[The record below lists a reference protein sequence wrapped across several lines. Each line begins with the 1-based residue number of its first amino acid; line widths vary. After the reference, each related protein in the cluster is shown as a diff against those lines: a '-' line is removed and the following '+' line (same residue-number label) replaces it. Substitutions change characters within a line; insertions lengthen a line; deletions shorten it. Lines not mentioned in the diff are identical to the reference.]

1 MLIYAELKYKK
12 YSTRYNLLI
21 GLLAGLTILL
31 KQSTGIIISAITV
44 IYLLV
49 EKRDKQT
56 IKAILYRV
64 CGVLI
69 PCIILLIYLLATS
82 SMSSFIDYCILGI
95 GTFKNSISYLKL
107 LRGGDLTAIF
117 GMIVPFTLVV
127 LLVINIINIIVLFVI
142 VKSLAYKPVKNFLD
156 ARKARIDES
165 LKNAENKNAEADAL
179 KAQYEDALKQSKQ
192 ESDKI
197 MGEAELSAQKRAA
210 EITADADKKATDI
223 TEKARKDAEREYN
236 ERLAGLRA
244 DVTDIAF
251 DISKKILSREVTDA
265 DNMAIADEFFSKYG
279 EKEEK
284 V

>member
-1 MLIYAELKYKK
+1 MFGLQISDAVKDLI
-12 YSTRYNLLI
+12 
-21 GLLAGLTILL
+21 
-31 KQSTGIIISAITV
+31 
-44 IYLLV
+44 
-49 EKRDKQT
+49 
-56 IKAILYRV
+56 
-64 CGVLI
+64 
-69 PCIILLIYLLATS
+69 
-82 SMSSFIDYCILGI
+82 
-95 GTFKNSISYLKL
+95 
-107 LRGGDLTAIF
+107 
-117 GMIVPFTLVV
+117 
-127 LLVINIINIIVLFVI
+127 INIINIIVLFVI

-179 KAQYEDALKQSKQ
+179 KQSKQ

-197 MGEAELSAQKRAA
+197 IGEAELSAQKRAA
-210 EITADADKKATDI
+210 EITSDADKKAADI

>member
-1 MLIYAELKYKK
+1 MFGLQISDAVKDLI
-12 YSTRYNLLI
+12 
-21 GLLAGLTILL
+21 
-31 KQSTGIIISAITV
+31 
-44 IYLLV
+44 
-49 EKRDKQT
+49 
-56 IKAILYRV
+56 
-64 CGVLI
+64 
-69 PCIILLIYLLATS
+69 
-82 SMSSFIDYCILGI
+82 
-95 GTFKNSISYLKL
+95 
-107 LRGGDLTAIF
+107 
-117 GMIVPFTLVV
+117 
-127 LLVINIINIIVLFVI
+127 INIINIIVLFVI

-197 MGEAELSAQKRAA
+197 IGEAELSAQKRAA
-210 EITADADKKATDI
+210 EITSDADKKAADI

-236 ERLAGLRA
+236 ERMSGLKA

-284 V
+284 VVITAAENMSDATYARICRGFREKLGDDLKFERVTDNSIIGGFIADADGEIYDLSISSQLKEMQKKIDG

>member
-1 MLIYAELKYKK
+1 MFGLQISDAVKDLI
-12 YSTRYNLLI
+12 
-21 GLLAGLTILL
+21 
-31 KQSTGIIISAITV
+31 
-44 IYLLV
+44 
-49 EKRDKQT
+49 
-56 IKAILYRV
+56 
-64 CGVLI
+64 
-69 PCIILLIYLLATS
+69 
-82 SMSSFIDYCILGI
+82 
-95 GTFKNSISYLKL
+95 
-107 LRGGDLTAIF
+107 
-117 GMIVPFTLVV
+117 
-127 LLVINIINIIVLFVI
+127 INIINIIVLFVI

-165 LKNAENKNAEADAL
+165 LKNAENKNAEA
-179 KAQYEDALKQSKQ
+179 DALKQSKQ

-236 ERLAGLRA
+236 ERMSGLKA

>member
-1 MLIYAELKYKK
+1 MFGLQISDAVKDLI
-12 YSTRYNLLI
+12 
-21 GLLAGLTILL
+21 
-31 KQSTGIIISAITV
+31 
-44 IYLLV
+44 
-49 EKRDKQT
+49 
-56 IKAILYRV
+56 
-64 CGVLI
+64 
-69 PCIILLIYLLATS
+69 
-82 SMSSFIDYCILGI
+82 
-95 GTFKNSISYLKL
+95 
-107 LRGGDLTAIF
+107 
-117 GMIVPFTLVV
+117 
-127 LLVINIINIIVLFVI
+127 INIINIIVLFVI

-165 LKNAENKNAEADAL
+165 LKNAESKNAEADTL
-179 KAQYEDALKQSKQ
+179 KAQYEDALKQSRQ

-197 MGEAELSAQKRAA
+197 IGEAELSAQKAA
-210 EITADADKKATDI
+210 DI

-236 ERLAGLRA
+236 ERMSGLKA

>member
-1 MLIYAELKYKK
+1 MFGLQISDAVKDLI
-12 YSTRYNLLI
+12 
-21 GLLAGLTILL
+21 
-31 KQSTGIIISAITV
+31 
-44 IYLLV
+44 
-49 EKRDKQT
+49 
-56 IKAILYRV
+56 
-64 CGVLI
+64 
-69 PCIILLIYLLATS
+69 
-82 SMSSFIDYCILGI
+82 
-95 GTFKNSISYLKL
+95 
-107 LRGGDLTAIF
+107 
-117 GMIVPFTLVV
+117 
-127 LLVINIINIIVLFVI
+127 INIINIIVLFVI

-165 LKNAENKNAEADAL
+165 LKNAESKNAEADAL
-179 KAQYEDALKQSKQ
+179 KQSRQ

-210 EITADADKKATDI
+210 EITSDADKKAADI

-236 ERLAGLRA
+236 ERMSGLKA

>member
-1 MLIYAELKYKK
+1 MFGLQISDAVKDLI
-12 YSTRYNLLI
+12 
-21 GLLAGLTILL
+21 
-31 KQSTGIIISAITV
+31 
-44 IYLLV
+44 
-49 EKRDKQT
+49 
-56 IKAILYRV
+56 
-64 CGVLI
+64 
-69 PCIILLIYLLATS
+69 
-82 SMSSFIDYCILGI
+82 
-95 GTFKNSISYLKL
+95 
-107 LRGGDLTAIF
+107 
-117 GMIVPFTLVV
+117 
-127 LLVINIINIIVLFVI
+127 INIINIIVLFVI

-197 MGEAELSAQKRAA
+197 IGEAELSAQKRAA
-210 EITADADKKATDI
+210 EITADADKKAADI

-236 ERLAGLRA
+236 ERMSGLKA

>member
-1 MLIYAELKYKK
+1 MFGLQISDAVKDLI
-12 YSTRYNLLI
+12 
-21 GLLAGLTILL
+21 
-31 KQSTGIIISAITV
+31 
-44 IYLLV
+44 
-49 EKRDKQT
+49 
-56 IKAILYRV
+56 
-64 CGVLI
+64 
-69 PCIILLIYLLATS
+69 
-82 SMSSFIDYCILGI
+82 
-95 GTFKNSISYLKL
+95 
-107 LRGGDLTAIF
+107 
-117 GMIVPFTLVV
+117 
-127 LLVINIINIIVLFVI
+127 INIINIIVLFVI

-165 LKNAENKNAEADAL
+165 LKNAESKNAEADAL

-197 MGEAELSAQKRAA
+197 IA
-210 EITADADKKATDI
+210 EITSDADKKAADI

-236 ERLAGLRA
+236 ERMSGLKA

>member
-1 MLIYAELKYKK
+1 MFGLQISDAVRDLI
-12 YSTRYNLLI
+12 
-21 GLLAGLTILL
+21 
-31 KQSTGIIISAITV
+31 
-44 IYLLV
+44 
-49 EKRDKQT
+49 
-56 IKAILYRV
+56 
-64 CGVLI
+64 
-69 PCIILLIYLLATS
+69 
-82 SMSSFIDYCILGI
+82 
-95 GTFKNSISYLKL
+95 
-107 LRGGDLTAIF
+107 
-117 GMIVPFTLVV
+117 
-127 LLVINIINIIVLFVI
+127 INIINIIVLFVI
-142 VKSLAYKPVKNFLD
+142 VKSLAYKPVKKFLD

-165 LKNAENKNAEADAL
+165 LKNAENKNAEA
-179 KAQYEDALKQSKQ
+179 DALKQSKQ

>member
-1 MLIYAELKYKK
+1 MFGLQISDAVRDLI
-12 YSTRYNLLI
+12 
-21 GLLAGLTILL
+21 
-31 KQSTGIIISAITV
+31 
-44 IYLLV
+44 
-49 EKRDKQT
+49 
-56 IKAILYRV
+56 
-64 CGVLI
+64 
-69 PCIILLIYLLATS
+69 
-82 SMSSFIDYCILGI
+82 
-95 GTFKNSISYLKL
+95 
-107 LRGGDLTAIF
+107 
-117 GMIVPFTLVV
+117 
-127 LLVINIINIIVLFVI
+127 INIINIIVLFVI
-142 VKSLAYKPVKNFLD
+142 VKSLAYKPVKKFLD

-165 LKNAENKNAEADAL
+165 LKNAESKNAEA
-179 KAQYEDALKQSKQ
+179 DALKQSKQ

-210 EITADADKKATDI
+210 EITADADKKAADI

-284 V
+284 VRKR

>member
-1 MLIYAELKYKK
+1 MFGLQISDAVKDLI
-12 YSTRYNLLI
+12 
-21 GLLAGLTILL
+21 
-31 KQSTGIIISAITV
+31 
-44 IYLLV
+44 
-49 EKRDKQT
+49 
-56 IKAILYRV
+56 
-64 CGVLI
+64 
-69 PCIILLIYLLATS
+69 
-82 SMSSFIDYCILGI
+82 
-95 GTFKNSISYLKL
+95 
-107 LRGGDLTAIF
+107 
-117 GMIVPFTLVV
+117 
-127 LLVINIINIIVLFVI
+127 INIINIIVLFVI
-142 VKSLAYKPVKNFLD
+142 VKSLAYKNFLD

-165 LKNAENKNAEADAL
+165 LKNAESKNAEADAL

-197 MGEAELSAQKRAA
+197 IGEAELSAQKRAA
-210 EITADADKKATDI
+210 EITSDADKKAADI

-236 ERLAGLRA
+236 ERMSGLKA

>member
-1 MLIYAELKYKK
+1 MFGLQISDAVKDLI
-12 YSTRYNLLI
+12 
-21 GLLAGLTILL
+21 
-31 KQSTGIIISAITV
+31 
-44 IYLLV
+44 
-49 EKRDKQT
+49 
-56 IKAILYRV
+56 
-64 CGVLI
+64 
-69 PCIILLIYLLATS
+69 
-82 SMSSFIDYCILGI
+82 
-95 GTFKNSISYLKL
+95 
-107 LRGGDLTAIF
+107 
-117 GMIVPFTLVV
+117 
-127 LLVINIINIIVLFVI
+127 INIINIIVLFVI

-165 LKNAENKNAEADAL
+165 LKNAESKNAEA
-179 KAQYEDALKQSKQ
+179 DALKQSKQ

-210 EITADADKKATDI
+210 EITADADKKAADI

-236 ERLAGLRA
+236 ERMSGLKA

>member
-1 MLIYAELKYKK
+1 MRIASTVLGAGIMLVSFKILKELKLNIKWSILSSALLFLFIKDNFYIDYNYTILFIILVLIYAELKYKK

-95 GTFKNSISYLKL
+95 GTFLYL
-107 LRGGDLTAIF
+107 
-117 GMIVPFTLVV
+117 
-127 LLVINIINIIVLFVI
+127 
-142 VKSLAYKPVKNFLD
+142 
-156 ARKARIDES
+156 
-165 LKNAENKNAEADAL
+165 
-179 KAQYEDALKQSKQ
+179 
-192 ESDKI
+192 
-197 MGEAELSAQKRAA
+197 
-210 EITADADKKATDI
+210 
-223 TEKARKDAEREYN
+223 
-236 ERLAGLRA
+236 
-244 DVTDIAF
+244 
-251 DISKKILSREVTDA
+251 ILW
-265 DNMAIADEFFSKYG
+265 
-279 EKEEK
+279 
-284 V
+284 

>member
-1 MLIYAELKYKK
+1 MFGLQISDAVRDLI
-12 YSTRYNLLI
+12 
-21 GLLAGLTILL
+21 
-31 KQSTGIIISAITV
+31 
-44 IYLLV
+44 
-49 EKRDKQT
+49 
-56 IKAILYRV
+56 
-64 CGVLI
+64 
-69 PCIILLIYLLATS
+69 
-82 SMSSFIDYCILGI
+82 
-95 GTFKNSISYLKL
+95 
-107 LRGGDLTAIF
+107 
-117 GMIVPFTLVV
+117 
-127 LLVINIINIIVLFVI
+127 INIINIIVLFVI
-142 VKSLAYKPVKNFLD
+142 VKSLAYKPVKKFLD

-165 LKNAENKNAEADAL
+165 LKNAEDKNAEA
-179 KAQYEDALKQSKQ
+179 DALKQSKQ

-210 EITADADKKATDI
+210 EITSDADKKAADI

>member
-1 MLIYAELKYKK
+1 MFGLQISDAVKDLI
-12 YSTRYNLLI
+12 
-21 GLLAGLTILL
+21 
-31 KQSTGIIISAITV
+31 
-44 IYLLV
+44 
-49 EKRDKQT
+49 
-56 IKAILYRV
+56 
-64 CGVLI
+64 
-69 PCIILLIYLLATS
+69 
-82 SMSSFIDYCILGI
+82 
-95 GTFKNSISYLKL
+95 
-107 LRGGDLTAIF
+107 
-117 GMIVPFTLVV
+117 
-127 LLVINIINIIVLFVI
+127 INIINIIVLFVI

-197 MGEAELSAQKRAA
+197 IGEAELSAQKRAA
-210 EITADADKKATDI
+210 DI

-236 ERLAGLRA
+236 ERMSGLKA

>member
-1 MLIYAELKYKK
+1 MFGLQISDAVKDLI
-12 YSTRYNLLI
+12 
-21 GLLAGLTILL
+21 
-31 KQSTGIIISAITV
+31 
-44 IYLLV
+44 
-49 EKRDKQT
+49 
-56 IKAILYRV
+56 
-64 CGVLI
+64 
-69 PCIILLIYLLATS
+69 
-82 SMSSFIDYCILGI
+82 
-95 GTFKNSISYLKL
+95 
-107 LRGGDLTAIF
+107 
-117 GMIVPFTLVV
+117 
-127 LLVINIINIIVLFVI
+127 INIINIIVLFVI

-179 KAQYEDALKQSKQ
+179 KAQYEDALKQSRQ

-197 MGEAELSAQKRAA
+197 IGEAELSAQKRAA
-210 EITADADKKATDI
+210 EITSDADK
-223 TEKARKDAEREYN
+223 KARKDAEREYN
-236 ERLAGLRA
+236 ERMSGLKA

>member
-1 MLIYAELKYKK
+1 MFGLQISDAVRDLI
-12 YSTRYNLLI
+12 
-21 GLLAGLTILL
+21 
-31 KQSTGIIISAITV
+31 
-44 IYLLV
+44 
-49 EKRDKQT
+49 
-56 IKAILYRV
+56 
-64 CGVLI
+64 
-69 PCIILLIYLLATS
+69 
-82 SMSSFIDYCILGI
+82 
-95 GTFKNSISYLKL
+95 
-107 LRGGDLTAIF
+107 
-117 GMIVPFTLVV
+117 
-127 LLVINIINIIVLFVI
+127 INIINIIILFVI
-142 VKSLAYKPVKNFLD
+142 VKSLAYKPVKKFLD

-165 LKNAENKNAEADAL
+165 LKNAEADAL
-179 KAQYEDALKQSKQ
+179 KAQYEDALKQSRQ

-197 MGEAELSAQKRAA
+197 IGEAELSAQKRAA
-210 EITADADKKATDI
+210 EITSDADKKAADI

>member
-1 MLIYAELKYKK
+1 MFGLQISDAVRDLI
-12 YSTRYNLLI
+12 
-21 GLLAGLTILL
+21 
-31 KQSTGIIISAITV
+31 
-44 IYLLV
+44 
-49 EKRDKQT
+49 
-56 IKAILYRV
+56 
-64 CGVLI
+64 
-69 PCIILLIYLLATS
+69 
-82 SMSSFIDYCILGI
+82 
-95 GTFKNSISYLKL
+95 
-107 LRGGDLTAIF
+107 
-117 GMIVPFTLVV
+117 
-127 LLVINIINIIVLFVI
+127 INIINIIVLFVI
-142 VKSLAYKPVKNFLD
+142 VKSLAYKPVKKFLD

-165 LKNAENKNAEADAL
+165 LKNAESKNAEA
-179 KAQYEDALKQSKQ
+179 DALKQSKQ

-210 EITADADKKATDI
+210 EITADADKKAADI